1 MHLQIPASRF
11 PKGAFPSGKGIS
23 FQAVAAVASRGT
35 PLRPAATS
43 HPTGT

>member
-1 MHLQIPASRF
+1 MHFWIQASRF
-11 PKGAFPSGKGIS
+11 PKGTFPSGKDIS
-23 FQAVAAVASRGT
+23 FQAVAAVVSRGK